1 MILIRPLLCAAALGL
16 ATAAASAQQ
25 NKIPH
30 LVDHSNSNLIDKAT
44 ATQILTDGITKK
56 VWKVYS
62 PRQWGFIS
70 EVEGGFTSQKICVVA
85 ARVTMIPLTVT
96 LKAPLMR
103 PEKIATAF
111 DAVPNASQE
120 QCKDLAK
127 QKLNEA
133 VQGIVAA
140 LVKT

>member
-1 MILIRPLLCAAALGL
+1 MPAFRILAAAVLCAAATA
-16 ATAAASAQQ
+16 ATAQP

-30 LVDHSNSNLIDKAT
+30 LSDHSNSSLIDKAT
-44 ATQILTDGITKK
+44 ATKMLTDGIPAK

-70 EVEGGFTSQKICVVA
+70 EVEGGFTAKKICVVA

-103 PEKIATAF
+103 PEKIATAY
-111 DAVPNASQE
+111 DALPNASQE
-120 QCKDLAK
+120 QCKELAK

-133 VQGIVAA
+133 IQGIVAS

>member
-1 MILIRPLLCAAALGL
+1 MTAIRPLLAATALGL
-16 ATAAASAQQ
+16 AVSAASAQQ

-30 LVDHSNSNLIDKAT
+30 IVDHSNSALIEKAA
-44 ATQILTDGITKK
+44 ATKMLEEGIPAK

-70 EVEGGFTSQKICVVA
+70 EVEGGFTAQKICVVA

-103 PEKIATAF
+103 PEKIATAY
-111 DAVPNASQE
+111 DALPNASQE
-120 QCKDLAK
+120 QCKELAR

-133 VQGIVAA
+133 IQGIVAS
-140 LVKT
+140 LVRT